1 MQWAGHKKKQY
12 SVVDVSHVT
21 MDEVARAK
29 HHRGLGIWDRCP
41 QFMYRVDVQTDL
53 CNAIY

>member
-1 MQWAGHKKKQY
+1 MQWARHKKKQH

-21 MDEVARAK
+21 MDEVAIAK
-29 HHRGLGIWDRCP
+29 HYCGLGTWGRCP
-41 QFMYRVDVQTDL
+41 QFMCRVIVQTDL